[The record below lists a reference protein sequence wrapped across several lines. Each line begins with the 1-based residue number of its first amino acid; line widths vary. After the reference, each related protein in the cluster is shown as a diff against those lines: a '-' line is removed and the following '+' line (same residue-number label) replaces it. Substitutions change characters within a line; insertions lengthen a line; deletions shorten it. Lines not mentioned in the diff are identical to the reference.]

1 MIVFR
6 GRPTAT
12 DRPQTM
18 TGEHYP
24 DPDVLRGLCETISN
38 PAVVFDADGV
48 FVDVIHNAHNGA
60 LFVEDPEALP
70 GADLWEVFATPQAD
84 QFYAVIE
91 DAIRTGEQQHIAYQL
106 AVEDGDRHFEARV
119 TPVGSEET
127 ERVLWL
133 AEDVTQRKR
142 REEKQALVERVFEI
156 SPVGLVV
163 VEPSGEISM
172 ANGRAEDLFG
182 LEREQITRKQYTETD
197 WRIFYEDGTPIP
209 ESENPVTRVF
219 ESGDPVFGFEHWIE
233 LPDGTERWLSSNA
246 APILD
251 DDGRVERVVVGLD
264 DATGLK
270 QREEQ
275 LEWLIGTETLADI
288 GGWELDLETGL
299 IEGTGGMKRLYGTP
313 EYNPTLE
320 EALEQYHPSDREA
333 LRDAIEACSETG
345 EPMELEARRQTGDE
359 TERWFRLRAEKIV
372 RDGTPKLRGIVR
384 DITRDK
390 EREQRIMVMS
400 RIFRHNIRNKL
411 TVIRGNARLLK
422 RELSGSDSS
431 VDAAERPIDRIE
443 TASRELVVLAERART
458 FDRVIDRD
466 LRSGTVHLRQVLDDI
481 RADLAERHP
490 EATIEVAA
498 TEGAVSGDRV
508 ALDLILDILIDNALE
523 YTDLSDPTVE
533 LGAEETPAGQVALRI
548 DTDGAELPEME
559 RKVLESETEGPV
571 ADSRGLGLWAV
582 TWLVRRLGGS
592 VTVSDDLDD
601 GTRVELTFPPA
612 RDG

>member
-1 MIVFR
+1 
-6 GRPTAT
+6 
-12 DRPQTM
+12 M